1 MKCDQK
7 DFKSGSVSYGH
18 EVVRPACFQVDWG
31 LHPVLLLPPS
41 VSPSLPWSSNSTTFK
56 TLLYFNSS
64 ILSIN
69 TSRAT
74 ILTHYHV
81 SDSPSWKCSEY
92 EEREYQHCTVSYR
105 FLTLLPS
112 DSHPVPLHYETICC
126 SCIFNIYK
134 YLNTRVCRSRVDKK
148 IASCGCV
155 FIFVFLF
162 TPYPRRPLYTNWKWV

>member
-81 SDSPSWKCSEY
+81 SDSPSWNYSEY
-92 EEREYQHCTVSYR
+92 EEREYQYCTVSYR
-105 FLTLLPS
+105 LLTLLPTQRL
-112 DSHPVPLHYETICC
+112 PLLHT
-126 SCIFNIYK
+126 
-134 YLNTRVCRSRVDKK
+134 YLYILLVTCYYDMNGITNSGQKS
-148 IASCGCV
+148 AS
-155 FIFVFLF
+155 FLSLLW
-162 TPYPRRPLYTNWKWV
+162 RKEEALIS

>member
-18 EVVRPACFQVDWG
+18 EVVIPVCFQVDWG

-41 VSPSLPWSSNSTTFK
+41 VSPSLPWSSNSITFK

-81 SDSPSWKCSEY
+81 SDSPSWNYSEY
-92 EEREYQHCTVSYR
+92 EEREYQYCTVSYR
-105 FLTLLPS
+105 LLTLLPT
-112 DSHPVPLHYETICC
+112 DSHYYIYTIYLLHTIIL
-126 SCIFNIYK
+126 CIMI
-134 YLNTRVCRSRVDKK
+134 
-148 IASCGCV
+148 
-155 FIFVFLF
+155 
-162 TPYPRRPLYTNWKWV
+162 WME